1 MTPPTSTSSPTEG
14 AAAAARATLDRLV
27 ETWGRPNSPRSVR
40 GRPVRQD
47 RFFRGGG
54 TAAGDRV
61 RDRDRCGP
69 LRAAGGREHP
79 RQHTLALR
87 GSRIGSITS
96 RPRWPVAELRFRHA
110 GLSGLVT
117 TVGGGPSLS
126 TRRRPVSACR
136 PRRRAAQARDGLH
149 HATRGRARRHDDGGS
164 LLALRR
170 TLLGG
175 LSLRPE
181 DLDGLILV
189 TQTPDYSSPSTAI
202 SLQHRL
208 GLRTDT
214 LCFDMRLGCSG
225 FVYGLSVAYS
235 LVESGLSRVLLC
247 VGDVASRMVAADDR
261 AITPSWAMQA
271 PPSWSSGATPTAC
284 SSSTATGRA
293 RRPCSSRTAACARIA
308 EDRDKPAS
316 MHMDGAQVFNFTLKR
331 VPPLITDILAAAG
344 MGPEEPD
351 FYVCTSRTST
361 S

>member
-1 MTPPTSTSSPTEG
+1 M
-14 AAAAARATLDRLV
+14 
-27 ETWGRPNSPRSVR
+27 
-40 GRPVRQD
+40 
-47 RFFRGGG
+47 
-54 TAAGDRV
+54 
-61 RDRDRCGP
+61 
-69 LRAAGGREHP
+69 
-79 RQHTLALR
+79 
-87 GSRIGSITS
+87 
-96 RPRWPVAELRFRHA
+96 AELRFRHA

-117 TVGGGPSLS
+117 TVGGRALAFDAEAASLGMS
-126 TRRRPVSACR
+126 PEEAERLKRAMGFTTRHVVVRDDTTTADLCLHSA
-136 PRRRAAQARDGLH
+136 
-149 HATRGRARRHDDGGS
+149 
-164 LLALRR
+164 R

-261 AITPSWAMQA
+261 AITPIMGDAGAAVLVERRDTDSVFQLH
-271 PPSWSSGATPTAC
+271 SDGSGEKALFIPH
-284 SSSTATGRA
+284 SGLRA
-293 RRPCSSRTAACARIA
+293 DA

-351 FYVCTSRTST
+351 FYVLHQPNKYILKNLQRRLGLDDGKLPSGTQSVYGNQNSASIPGTISGFLAEDFSHRPLRAVLAGFGVGLSWGACVIETDRIYAPPVLKFEETT
-361 S
+361 